1 MQNDKEKDRQMICII
16 CPEGC
21 KLNVSFQEDGLEVSG
36 HLCKRGINF
45 AKDEV
50 LHPTR
55 ILTTTV
61 SIEAEDL
68 LRLPVRSNI
77 GAPKDMIIPMISAV
91 RKKKIK
97 APVQMGDVIFSNI
110 LGTGIDII
118 ASASVKK

>member
-1 MQNDKEKDRQMICII
+1 MLNDKEKDRQMICIV

-21 KLNVSFQEDGLEVSG
+21 KLHVSFKKEGLEVSG
-36 HLCKRGINF
+36 HLCKRGIKF

-61 SIEAEDL
+61 SIESEEMS
-68 LRLPVRSNI
+68 RLPVRSST
-77 GAPKDMIIPMISAV
+77 GAPKDMILAMISAV

-97 APVQMGDVIFSNI
+97 APVQMGDVIASNI